1 MTEIVDREPNEM
13 ADPFS
18 FNTGAAEVGGGDAL
32 AQTML
37 ELAEQ
42 RDDIVLVAPDIG
54 AGPATAAFVER
65 YPERFFDVGIAENNS
80 VSVAAGL
87 AASGLRPFVLGMG
100 AFLALKCAEQI
111 RTDIA
116 FNHLPVMLVSAWGG
130 VEMGY
135 FGTSH
140 HALEDFAV
148 LRGIPNLVV
157 AAAADHNAARALIRL
172 GVERGEPM
180 YMRAEP
186 TGGPVVYEKPPELE
200 FGKLRLLRDGS
211 GVCLV
216 GCGITVSSAL
226 QASDLLASQGVD
238 AAVVDLTFIKPF
250 DDEGIRALAN
260 RFPNIVV
267 AEEHNSTAGIGSLI
281 AESLGRAGIVAQLAT
296 LGFPDEDLAVA
307 FPVQLFER
315 YGVDAQSIAEQAQ
328 AMVGAK

>member
-1 MTEIVDREPNEM
+1 MTELADRSSGEM

-18 FNTGAAEVGGGDAL
+18 FNTGAAEVSGGDAL
-32 AQTML
+32 ARTLL
-37 ELAEQ
+37 ELASQ

-54 AGPATAAFVER
+54 AGPASAAFIER

-87 AASGLRPFVLGMG
+87 AASGMRPFVLGMG

-140 HALEDFAV
+140 HALEDFTV

-157 AAAADHNAARALIRL
+157 AAAADHNAARALIHL
-172 GVERGEPM
+172 GVQRGEPM

-186 TGGPVVYEKPPELE
+186 TAGPVVYDEPPALE
-200 FGKLRLLRDGS
+200 FGRLRVLRDGS
-211 GVCLV
+211 DVCLV
-216 GCGITVSSAL
+216 GSGITVSSSL
-226 QASDLLASQGVD
+226 RASEMLASRGVD
-238 AAVVDLTFIKPF
+238 ATVVDLSFIKPF
-250 DDEGIRALAN
+250 DDEGIRDLAS
-260 RFPNIVV
+260 RIPNIVV
-267 AEEHNSTAGIGSLI
+267 AEEHNRTAGIGSLV
-281 AESLGRAGIVAQLAT
+281 AESLGRAGIAARIAT

-307 FPVQLFER
+307 FPAQLFER
-315 YGVDAQSIAEQAQ
+315 YGVDAESIAERAQ
-328 AMVGAK
+328 ALAGPK